1 MPLPFPP
8 PPFIHLTKERTFMQ
22 DLPTPLD
29 HLSAFVLVFLLG
41 VLSAWLWTLSHPKWR
56 CWQRES
62 HVTTTCAPGA

>member
-1 MPLPFPP
+1 
-8 PPFIHLTKERTFMQ
+8 MQ